1 MYASGQTLFLHHQVP
16 GLVAKVC
23 GMVVG
28 VTPKEDQVSY
38 EVDDGTSVL
47 RIIETRKSLRQNR
60 SHPLQAATGTGA
72 TSTASGGIP
81 ECYTMPPQSRASTSA
96 SRLDSQTA
104 NRFLAPML
112 PRFEVG
118 DIVKCTGKI
127 QIDRSGDRF
136 LFAHRLQRCEDFN
149 AECQHQLDAIE
160 IEKRLYRRSF
170 DWNRLALEKAVP
182 SHHRPAPHRTAAN
195 VPARQL
201 ISDLSQDGKAVSAP
215 AIEFEPEQDDFAKRR
230 LSPDKARRLLL
241 GHASSSQSQSDSAPA
256 QQIPSSPSSEHSRL
270 SHTSES
276 GSRQLRTHGK
286 IPDRQLT
293 EAYFQL
299 QLQQH
304 ISQQYRSQAFTISDL
319 QSDADLSALAR
330 RLVRIRLQHRH
341 TSRSGDS
348 SNGVSLG
355 TTEQQAEKVRRLFE
369 WAVRKMMQDGF
380 IALADI
386 GDPGDRR
393 ASKKGVAS
401 TADSYRLVTPEYLLR
416 PLQKLLGTT
425 LFVSPQDAASQDVD
439 ALATRLRILDDRFR
453 FVDRSLVQDSL
464 ALYFTRYAPIV
475 ID

>member
-1 MYASGQTLFLHHQVP
+1 M
-16 GLVAKVC
+16 
-23 GMVVG
+23 
-28 VTPKEDQVSY
+28 
-38 EVDDGTSVL
+38 DDGTSVL
-47 RIIETRKSLRQNR
+47 RIIETRKSLRQNQSR
-60 SHPLQAATGTGA
+60 PLQAVVGTDS

-81 ECYTMPPQSRASTSA
+81 ECYIMPPQNKASTSA
-96 SRLDSQTA
+96 IRLDSQTTK
-104 NRFLAPML
+104 RFLSPML

-136 LFAHRLQRCEDFN
+136 LFAHRLQRCDNFN

-160 IEKRLYRRSF
+160 LEKRIYRQPF
-170 DWNRLALEKAVP
+170 DWSRLAPGNAVP
-182 SHHRPAPHRTAAN
+182 SDHRPALHRSAPK

-215 AIEFEPEQDDFAKRR
+215 AIEPGAEQHDFVKRR

-241 GHASSSQSQSDSAPA
+241 GHASSSQSQPDSASA
-256 QQIPSSPSSEHSRL
+256 KQTPSSPSSEHSRL

-276 GSRQLRTHGK
+276 GSRQLRSHGK
-286 IPDRQLT
+286 IPDRELT

-299 QLQQH
+299 QLQQY
-304 ISQQYRSQAFTISDL
+304 ISQQYRSQTFTISDL
-319 QSDADLSALAR
+319 QSDADLSALAQ

-341 TSRSGDS
+341 TSRTGDH
-348 SNGVSLG
+348 SNAVSLG
-355 TTEQQAEKVRRLFE
+355 TTEQQGEKTRRLFE

-380 IALADI
+380 IALAETANLE
-386 GDPGDRR
+386 DRR
-393 ASKKGVAS
+393 ASRRGVAS
-401 TADSYRLVTPEYLLR
+401 TADSYHLVTPEYLLR
-416 PLQKLLGTT
+416 PLQKLLGNAV
-425 LFVSPQDAASQDVD
+425 FAFPHDAALHDVE